1 MTCSRLPSAARW
13 AFAGGVL
20 VVIGALS
27 SSSAKVA
34 AGQEPADKPAANDL
48 DDALLKDLDNELLEG
63 AGAKPQRPA
72 KPPGKKPPGKKP
84 PRSDVPPAPEML
96 DGEDVGQPS
105 ADQDPLMHISDE
117 MRMAEQWMTEGKR
130 APHAQQVQQR
140 IVEDLARLI
149 RQAEQQQQAQ
159 QQSGK
164 SQNKP
169 GQKSQRQSAKQ
180 SQPMGGGQAGGE
192 SNKPAQDSTD
202 RMGKAEAARPDP
214 KTFQRLLKDSWGHL
228 PERDREQ
235 VLQHSPEQFLPQYEL
250 LIERYYKRL
259 SEQQRP
265 SGR

>member
-1 MTCSRLPSAARW
+1 MTCRTLPPVARRASAL
-13 AFAGGVL
+13 GLL
-20 VVIGALS
+20 VVLGALLNYGAQLS
-27 SSSAKVA
+27 LA
-34 AGQEPADKPAANDL
+34 QEPADKPATANDL

-63 AGAKPQRPA
+63 ASAAPQRPA
-72 KPPGKKPPGKKP
+72 KPPGKSPPP
-84 PRSDVPPAPEML
+84 SDEPPAPEML

-105 ADQDPLMHISDE
+105 ADQDPLLHISDE

-130 APHAQQVQQR
+130 GPHAQQVQQR

-164 SQNKP
+164 SQSKP
-169 GQKSQRQSAKQ
+169 GQQSQRQSAKQ

-228 PERDREQ
+228 PVRDREQ